1 MLQSIVHYSV
11 HFIGPLL
18 IALILFKQ
26 KWKKAYLIML
36 LGMLIDIDHL
46 LVNPMFDANRCSIN
60 FHILHSYYAVGIY
73 IMLSLLKPTRL
84 IGIGLVIHILADIVD
99 CSFIL
104 L

>member
-1 MLQSIVHYSV
+1 MLQSIVHYSI

-46 LVNPMFDANRCSIN
+46 LTNPMFDPNRCSIN
-60 FHILHSYYAVGIY
+60 FHILHSHYAILIYSLLLYFKKFRIIAVGLLFH
-73 IMLSLLKPTRL
+73 MLTDF
-84 IGIGLVIHILADIVD
+84 ID
-99 CSFIL
+99 CLFMN
-104 L
+104 